1 MDENE
6 LIDSI
11 KSKILENVDKL
22 LYCCNDYSTTSVN
35 SASIKNLVESYEI
48 LVNLQEE
55 NL

>member
-11 KSKILENVDKL
+11 KSKILENVDRL
-22 LYCCNDYSTTSVN
+22 LLCCNDYSTTSVN
-35 SASIKNLVESYEI
+35 SASIKNLVEAYEI
-48 LVNLQEE
+48 LVNIQEE

>member
-22 LYCCNDYSTTSVN
+22 LYCCSDYSVTSVN
-35 SASIKNLVESYEI
+35 SASIKNLVEAYEI
-48 LVNLQEE
+48 LANLQEE